1 MNDVYVEYSFE
12 VKPAFGKKLFRN
24 ILIIVGVALIFY
36 SLYFFPLLTVGIFVL
51 ALAYFY
57 NRTIHVEYE
66 YILMKDELT
75 IDKIINKSKRKRLY
89 AVDLQ
94 YLEVFTYNN
103 KALTQKYSNE
113 KVKVK
118 RFHSKDENEKI
129 YALMI
134 RKSNHS
140 TCILLNADDK
150 LIDGF
155 QRLYPSKVQL

>member
-1 MNDVYVEYSFE
+1 MYIL
-12 VKPAFGKKLFRN
+12 LF
-24 ILIIVGVALIFY
+24 LGFY

-134 RKSNHS
+134 RKSNH
-140 TCILLNADDK
+140 TRYI
-150 LIDGF
+150 
-155 QRLYPSKVQL
+155 